1 MAIYKMLADNG
12 QKRIAPL
19 SRKEFAEIGLRERE
33 DLQASLVHRIEA
45 ISPDTLIISEEFRL
59 ATWKDSNLRID
70 LLGIDK
76 NADIVVIELKRT
88 KEAGYAELQAIR
100 YAALVATLTFEKVT
114 EIYEDFLKLGN
125 HEQANEYTDNKE
137 EEDTNPKQQIL
148 DFLGW
153 DEASEDDFA
162 QNTRIVLASADFSQE
177 LTTSVMWLNDSGLD
191 IRCVRLQPYVHDSDV
206 LLDIQ
211 AIIPLPEA
219 SDYQVAQKEK
229 RQSVHNARERK
240 RDYTKYDMTIAGKNF
255 SLLGARDIVRTL
267 IKWVNLDEHIDA
279 EALGKII
286 PHQRFIGESLTRPE
300 IEDQIRNS
308 KPSEPKRYFL
318 EGEEILRWNGNT
330 YVFWNNWK
338 TTSAV
343 EIAEKFRN
351 RFPSL
356 SIEIAES
363 SRVI

>member
-1 MAIYKMLADNG
+1 MAIYRMLTDDG
-12 QKRIAPL
+12 QKKITPL
-19 SRKEFAEIGLRERE
+19 QRKEFAEIGLRERE
-33 DLQASLVHRIEA
+33 DLQASLVPHIEA
-45 ISPDTLIISEEFRL
+45 ISPATLIISEEFRL

-88 KEAGYAELQAIR
+88 EEAGYAELQAIR

-114 EIYEDFLKLGN
+114 EIYGDFLKQGN
-125 HEQANEYTDNKE
+125 HGQSNECIDNE
-137 EEDTNPKQQIL
+137 EEDDADPKQQIL

-153 DEASEDDFA
+153 DEANEDDFA
-162 QNTRIVLASADFSQE
+162 QKTRIVLASADFSQE

-191 IRCVRLQPYVHDSDV
+191 IRCVRLQPYVHDNDV

-211 AIIPLPEA
+211 TIIPLPEA

-240 RDYTKYDMTIAGKNF
+240 RDYTKYNMTIDGEKF
-255 SLLGARDIVRTL
+255 TFLGARDIVRTL
-267 IKWVNLDEHIDA
+267 IKWANLDEDIDA
-279 EALGKII
+279 EAVGEII
-286 PHQRFIGESLTRPE
+286 RHQRLMGEFLTRPE

-308 KPSEPKRYFL
+308 KPSDPKRYFL
-318 EGEEILRWNGNT
+318 EDEEILRWNGHT

-343 EIAEKFRN
+343 EIAEKFKN
-351 RFPSL
+351 RFPRL
-356 SIEIAES
+356 GIEIAES
-363 SRVI
+363 S